1 MSLGS
6 PQLTSSLIPARL
18 RWFSCLC
25 CALSHLLAADAPA
38 PKFDTAAD
46 LEAFV
51 FPADQDKIADS
62 VKSAFAMNH
71 AGSLVTAAA
80 KLGPAY
86 ASKVAATI
94 NYPEFREP
102 YRDLAKYLDLFG
114 PCQKKQSG
122 ETTGWWSSYGE
133 SPGEAW
139 CTEVIKLVFGNML
152 WSQVHYCR
160 QLLTGEVKP
169 KFITSYREGPP
180 WRLDESPVKT
190 EWLMVDVLYAIA
202 DAAVRFTFQKSLRKH
217 AEMLDAREYRVR
229 QDCLEAA
236 TELEKESPSRE
247 LIALAIGKVLIRNY
261 ESSHLRHLDTLREKN
276 QKPDPT
282 IPRP

>member
-1 MSLGS
+1 MT
-6 PQLTSSLIPARL
+6 PRLTTARL
-18 RWFSCLC
+18 RSLWCLC
-25 CALSHLLAADAPA
+25 ITLSPLLAADTPT
-38 PKFDTAAD
+38 PKFDTPAD

-51 FPADQDKIADS
+51 FPTDQDKIADS
-62 VKSAFAMNH
+62 VKSAFTLDH
-71 AGSLVTAAA
+71 AGNLVTAAA

-94 NYPEFREP
+94 QYPEFREP

-133 SPGEAW
+133 STRDGY
-139 CTEVIKLVFGNML
+139 CSEVVKLVFGNML

-160 QLLTGEVKP
+160 QLLTGEARP
-169 KFITSYREGPP
+169 KFSTSHREGPP
-180 WRLDESPVKT
+180 WRLDEPPVKT
-190 EWLMVDVLYAIA
+190 EWLKTDVLYALA
-202 DAAVRFTFQKSLRKH
+202 DTAVRFTFQKSLRKH
-217 AEMLDAREYRVR
+217 AETLDAHEDRLR

-236 TELEKESPSRE
+236 AELEKENPSRE
-247 LIALAIGKVLIRNY
+247 LIALAIGKVLVRNY
-261 ESSHLRHLDTLREKN
+261 ESSHVRHLEALREKD

-282 IPRP
+282 APHS